1 MYGHQTPCRMSA
13 WPHRLL
19 MRQHPLRPIPS
30 FPILALVAL
39 AVMFAGTL
47 FAAGCGSSGSG
58 ETTTTVA
65 PAVSTTVAAVSTTAT
80 TAAVTSSTL
89 PRLAEGTFPVTVTDD
104 NKASVTV
111 GAKPLRIV
119 STAPANT
126 EMLFALGLG
135 DQVVGVNSLDNY
147 PPEVAD
153 IAKVGDFQLNTEAV
167 IALSPD
173 LVVAYSGNEEAVGPL
188 QKAGT
193 PVLIFNPTTVE
204 QIYVDLT
211 TLGAATGA
219 TGKAAELV
227 DSIKAQIKEISD
239 AAAAAGDSP
248 KVFYA
253 LDNTLWTSG
262 PGSFVD
268 ELLTLAHA
276 TNVAA
281 SPGAGGAAAQAY
293 YQFAPE
299 QLVAADPDVIL
310 LPGSIYKSA
319 AEFTGDPRFAGLKA
333 VKEGRVLVID
343 DVIVTRPGPRIA
355 EGLKILAAAIHPAAF

>member
-1 MYGHQTPCRMSA
+1 MSGRQAPCRTSA

-19 MRQHPLRPIPS
+19 LRQHPLRRIP
-30 FPILALVAL
+30 FLPTLAIVAVAALV
-39 AVMFAGTL
+39 VGSL
-47 FAAGCGSSGSG
+47 FAAGCGSTASD
-58 ETTTTVA
+58 ETTTT
-65 PAVSTTVAAVSTTAT
+65 AATSVSTTA
-80 TAAVTSSTL
+80 STVAE
-89 PRLAEGTFPVTVTDD
+89 PAEGAFPVTVTDD
-104 NKASVTV
+104 NNASATIN
-111 GAKPLRIV
+111 AKPMRIV

-126 EMLFALGLG
+126 EMLFAIGVG
-135 DQVVGVNSLDNY
+135 DRVVGVNSLDDY

-153 IAKVGDFQLNTEAV
+153 IPKVGDFQLNTEAV

-173 LVVAYSGNEEAVGPL
+173 LVVGYSGNEEALAPV

-193 PVLIFNPTTVE
+193 PCLILNPTTVE
-204 QIYVDLT
+204 QIYTDIT
-211 TLGAATGA
+211 TVGAATGA

-227 DSIKAQIKEISD
+227 GTIKAQMKEVSD
-239 AAAAAGDSP
+239 AAAAVGDSP

-268 ELLTLAHA
+268 ELLALAHA

-281 SPGAGGAAAQAY
+281 APGADGVAAQAY

-319 AEFTGDPRFAGLKA
+319 EEFTSDARFASLKA

-355 EGLKILAAAIHPAAF
+355 EGLKILAAAIHPGTF